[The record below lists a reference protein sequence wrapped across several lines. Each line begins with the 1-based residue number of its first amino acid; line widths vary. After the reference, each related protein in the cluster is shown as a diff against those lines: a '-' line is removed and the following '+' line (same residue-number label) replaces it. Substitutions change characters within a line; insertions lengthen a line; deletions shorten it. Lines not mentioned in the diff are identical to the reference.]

1 MILRLVKMKFKPEES
16 ANFEAF
22 FYSIKDTIE
31 AMPGILSVKLYQ
43 DEDDENIFFTH
54 SIWLNTS
61 SLDAYRT
68 SEFFSE
74 IWPKTKTMFADKPMA
89 WSLKLK

>member
-16 ANFEAF
+16 ANFIAF
-22 FYSIKDTIE
+22 FDAIKDTIE
-31 AMPGILSVKLYQ
+31 TMPGIISVKLYQ
-43 DEDDENIFFTH
+43 DEKDQNVFFTH

-68 SEFFSE
+68 SDFFKD
-74 IWPKTKTMFADKPMA
+74 IWPKTKLMFEDKPMA
-89 WSLKLK
+89 WSLNLK